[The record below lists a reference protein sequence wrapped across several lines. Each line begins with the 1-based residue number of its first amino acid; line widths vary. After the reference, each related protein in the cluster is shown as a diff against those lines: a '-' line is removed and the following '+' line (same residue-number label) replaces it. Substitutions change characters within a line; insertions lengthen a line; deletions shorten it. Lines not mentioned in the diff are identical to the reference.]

1 MAIVAQE
8 LLSIC
13 RFCLC
18 QEEKQLLPI
27 TKIIHPSLTIE
38 DVRRF
43 TGIQLHRNDALRLVM
58 CLECFDSLR
67 RSADFR
73 NACIRNE
80 PTFHQMCIGP
90 STSDNHGL
98 AKNTQDVDPLEVQI
112 EVLRVETELFDED
125 TFVNG
130 NQNTST
136 VPSHQE
142 IATKNN
148 DQYSANCIAINEPPA
163 ERLTVRQAPDSEKET
178 PHDDDFTWH
187 ESETDPAR
195 DGKQKL
201 VRKKRPNRKRAG
213 AEQIKRRDPAREAKS
228 SSTGG
233 RSTRVL
239 CSICGTFV
247 SNLIFHQNYHHAK
260 TSIKLSCPHCP
271 AKITHQKNLTRHI
284 NTVHLKIVE
293 KTCKI
298 CGKEFTTNNS
308 YVSHMDSQHYT
319 GEPLE
324 CSVCGKK
331 FRHATNLRRHTYAVH
346 NVKRYCC
353 GICDKSFKSSGLLNI
368 HQRVHSDAQPYACTQ
383 CPKRF
388 KSRFARK
395 THELTHSGV
404 LFKCTLCEKSYRY
417 KSLLSMHM
425 RKMHPEENTH
435 NEEESI

>member
-1 MAIVAQE
+1 
-8 LLSIC
+8 
-13 RFCLC
+13 
-18 QEEKQLLPI
+18 
-27 TKIIHPSLTIE
+27 
-38 DVRRF
+38 
-43 TGIQLHRNDALRLVM
+43 M

-80 PTFHQMCIGP
+80 PTFHQLCVGP

-125 TFVNG
+125 T
-130 NQNTST
+130 
-136 VPSHQE
+136 
-142 IATKNN
+142 
-148 DQYSANCIAINEPPA
+148 
-163 ERLTVRQAPDSEKET
+163 QAPDSDKET
-178 PHDDDFTWH
+178 PNDDDFTWH

-201 VRKKRPNRKRAG
+201 VLKKRPNRKRAG
-213 AEQIKRRDPAREAKS
+213 AEQITRRDPAREAKS

-233 RSTRVL
+233 RSARVL

-247 SNLIFHQNYHHAK
+247 SNLNFHQNYHHAK

-293 KTCKI
+293 KTCEI

-308 YVSHMDSQHYT
+308 YVSHM
-319 GEPLE
+319 
-324 CSVCGKK
+324 V
-331 FRHATNLRRHTYAVH
+331 RRYIA
-346 NVKRYCC
+346 RW
-353 GICDKSFKSSGLLNI
+353 
-368 HQRVHSDAQPYACTQ
+368 PYACSQ